1 MSCKQRFCRR
11 PNCQQMDSQQNGLFR
26 RNGINYMV
34 PFVLVTTLFFLWG
47 FARAILDI
55 LNKHFQNELNISIT
69 QSSLIQ
75 VTTYLG
81 YFLMA
86 IPAGLFINRWGYRR
100 GVVFGLCLFGAGS
113 LLFIPGAY
121 MGTFNAFLLCL
132 FIIGCGL
139 TFLETAANPYVTE
152 LGAPETSTSRL
163 NLSQSFNGLGSLFAT
178 FVVGQFFFST
188 ESSGDVVVPYS
199 ILGALVLLIAVIFAH
214 VPLPEINLN
223 TTKDEATEHTPPP
236 SQRGGGEGETGLG
249 NLREL
254 FAHHPMF
261 VFGLFALLAYEV
273 AEISINSYFI
283 NFVTGQGWMGDNTA
297 SIVLTCALAFFMVGR
312 FVGSYI
318 MRRVSGRTML
328 LICAIGTVVSIS
340 LVLLNI
346 GRLSLY
352 ALLANYFFE
361 AIMFPTIFSLALV
374 GVGRLTKSA
383 SSLLMMTPVGGCG
396 FLLMGYVADRTNL
409 ITPFL
414 IPLVGYAVILVYALV
429 LSRKSSTVNA

>member
-1 MSCKQRFCRR
+1 
-11 PNCQQMDSQQNGLFR
+11 MDSQQNGLFR

-139 TFLETAANPYVTE
+139 TVLETAANPYVTE

-199 ILGALVLLIAVIFAH
+199 ILGALVLLIAVIFAL

-223 TTKDEATEHTPPP
+223 TSKDEATEHTPPP

-318 MRRVSGRTML
+318 MQRVSGRTML

>member
-1 MSCKQRFCRR
+1 
-11 PNCQQMDSQQNGLFR
+11 MDSQQNGLFR

-223 TTKDEATEHTPPP
+223 TSKDEATEHTLPA